1 MNLSQILAFLAP
13 LESLLKPELLK
24 LEAQGKVEFDSL
36 IASVSSPDLKLL
48 LQALSSAIDSVAQAE
63 IAKLP

>member
-24 LEAQGKVEFDSL
+24 LEAQGKVELDSL